1 MNLKSLAKASRQM
14 LNRNASKILAG
25 FAIGAGVMAV
35 GFAIEATP
43 KAMILLEEKKAELGV
58 EKLDVKTIVKTAG
71 PVYIPTVV
79 SMGLSTAC
87 TIGALK
93 VKSQQNAALA
103 AACTLSE
110 TALRTYQNKVVETIG
125 AEKEQE
131 IREAVALDKM
141 AKSPEPAVIPNAKG
155 VKTDDISYDQRVKC
169 WESLSGN
176 YFWTTRNAIE
186 RAINGVNKQLLSDFR
201 VTEND
206 LFDYLGILNS
216 AFSIALW
223 GEDRSRGGS
232 NNYYGNN
239 RGQRNSYDG
248 YYQGSQNNRPNPPPV
263 RRSLQNLDFESR
275 GDAEDTLAGLRDAL
289 YRYRQVSVGDLWDLM
304 GVTNDST
311 DYNYGW
317 YNLDDAFIKGIPG
330 GFRLI
335 LPHTVPL
342 R

>member
-1 MNLKSLAKASRQM
+1 MNLKSFAKASRQM

-169 WESLSGN
+169 WE
-176 YFWTTRNAIE
+176 
-186 RAINGVNKQLLSDFR
+186 RAINGGNKQLLSDFR

-206 LFDYLGILNS
+206 LFDYLGM
-216 AFSIALW
+216 
-223 GEDRSRGGS
+223 EH
-232 NNYYGNN
+232 N
-239 RGQRNSYDG
+239 RN
-248 YYQGSQNNRPNPPPV
+248 
-263 RRSLQNLDFESR
+263 
-275 GDAEDTLAGLRDAL
+275 
-289 YRYRQVSVGDLWDLM
+289 GDLLGWD
-304 GVTNDST
+304 T
-311 DYNYGW
+311 DTTMEVETFYASK
-317 YNLDDAFIKGIPG
+317 LDEDGMPCLVLDYRTPPKWLGY
-330 GFRLI
+330 
-335 LPHTVPL
+335 
-342 R
+342 